1 MFKNY
6 GKTTLLPK
14 KLDLTNN
21 IRNKL
26 IIKDKEYTSVG
37 SLTPRFMNLYS
48 KYIKSKQKTFYPNIT
63 SILNDYRAE
72 KLNKLSEQEAM
83 REEIGEEI
91 KKYKD
96 IHDILK
102 RKGHSVDKEK
112 YFKNLS
118 KQGKTKLKENKGI
131 ILDTF
136 YRYENKV
143 KQKRSKY
150 LKDFKDKQLM
160 KIISPYKIFKID
172 KDSLEERIKNKNNN
186 KTAMYFNSKKMLEL
200 INSTIK
206 EKPKTKDGKKIKLKD
221 CWDYCHQKIN
231 SYCDSITDDSIKVK
245 INGRKILQRF
255 NHTWNKYKIIQEFK
269 NPETKRNIYEEI

>member
-1 MFKNY
+1 M
-6 GKTTLLPK
+6 
-14 KLDLTNN
+14 
-21 IRNKL
+21 
-26 IIKDKEYTSVG
+26 
-37 SLTPRFMNLYS
+37 
-48 KYIKSKQKTFYPNIT
+48 
-63 SILNDYRAE
+63 
-72 KLNKLSEQEAM
+72 
-83 REEIGEEI
+83 
-91 KKYKD
+91 
-96 IHDILK
+96 
-102 RKGHSVDKEK
+102 
-112 YFKNLS
+112 
-118 KQGKTKLKENKGI
+118 KENKGI

-245 INGRKILQRF
+245 INGRKTLQRF